1 VFSEVFPS
9 RLKEMRKSHGFTQM
23 EVAHELKIHHVNI
36 SHYETGAR
44 EPDVE
49 TLAQFA
55 DFYGASADWLIGV
68 RPLPSKHEYFLSPES
83 NWDGVKVRSND
94 FPAKMKTARAS
105 KEISQAKAAKE
116 LKIPQSTLA
125 KYELGQLQPS
135 LETLANITMF
145 YNVTADWLL
154 GLSDTPASPLTY
166 KAS

>member
-1 VFSEVFPS
+1 MFSEVFPS
-9 RLKEMRKSHGFTQM
+9 RLKEVRNSHGFTLR
-23 EVAHELKIHHVNI
+23 EVAHELDVNFQNI
-36 SHYETGAR
+36 SRYETGIT
-44 EPDVE
+44 EPDIE

-68 RPLPSKHEYFLSPES
+68 RPLPSKQEYFLSPES
-83 NWDGVKVRSND
+83 HWDGMKVRSVD
-94 FPAKMKTARAS
+94 FPVKMKMARA
-105 KEISQAKAAKE
+105 KTGLSQAKAAKE

-154 GLSDTPASPLTY
+154 GLSDVSASPLLY
-166 KAS
+166 KVG